1 MTNEQKILVSKEKID
16 NKWYTKFPGGG
27 LEFGEG
33 PTDCLKREFMEEMG
47 QTITILKHFYTTDI
61 FVQSKFNPKKQVL
74 AIYYLISGIN
84 GRPQSKNPDEQHL
97 SFISIHSNN
106 KQIFTFETDQ
116 KVYDLIVE
124 NKFK

>member
-1 MTNEQKILVSKEKID
+1 
-16 NKWYTKFPGGG
+16 
-27 LEFGEG
+27 
-33 PTDCLKREFMEEMG
+33 
-47 QTITILKHFYTTDI
+47 
-61 FVQSKFNPKKQVL
+61 L

-97 SFISIHSNN
+97 SFISIHPNN